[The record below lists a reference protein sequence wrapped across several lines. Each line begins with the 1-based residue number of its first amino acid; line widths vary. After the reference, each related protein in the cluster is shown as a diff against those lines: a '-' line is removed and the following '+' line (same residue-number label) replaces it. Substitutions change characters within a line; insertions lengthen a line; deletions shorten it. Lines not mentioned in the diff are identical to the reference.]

1 MTDNRAAPHSVPA
14 DGSLTIK
21 LQRDKDGQFFDLPQG
36 WRFTNKQATA
46 HLAGAAIVLMPHR
59 PGKLKLPPAARQ
71 ASDYPKKSI
80 ETLVQKVLVAQ

>member
-1 MTDNRAAPHSVPA
+1 MTDNSAAPHSVPA

-46 HLAGAAIVLMPHR
+46 HLAIGALVPMPHR
-59 PGKLKLPPAARQ
+59 PGQHKLPQAARQ

-80 ETLVQKVLVAQ
+80 KTLVK